1 MLARLW
7 KTGHIYIYEMLLN
20 ITYIFYIHDSFL
32 FLVILII
39 LRDTLLPGPL
49 GSLSPGVYAVELPRK
64 RLLVTNKMCVCGKKL
79 TLVGFCGIL
88 CLFLGG
94 FI

>member
-1 MLARLW
+1 
-7 KTGHIYIYEMLLN
+7 MLLN

-49 GSLSPGVYAVELPRK
+49 GSLSPRVYAVELPGK
-64 RLLVTNKMCVCGKKL
+64 RLLVTNKMCVWEEAD
-79 TLVGFCGIL
+79 FSRIL
-88 CLFLGG
+88 WDFIFFLGG
-94 FI
+94 IYIMRI

>member
-1 MLARLW
+1 
-7 KTGHIYIYEMLLN
+7 MLLN

-49 GSLSPGVYAVELPRK
+49 GSLSPGVYAVELPGN

-79 TLVGFCGIL
+79 TLVGFCWIL
-88 CLFLGG
+88 CFFLGG
-94 FI
+94 IYIMRI

>member
-1 MLARLW
+1 
-7 KTGHIYIYEMLLN
+7 MLLN

-49 GSLSPGVYAVELPRK
+49 GSLSPGVYAVELPGN
-64 RLLVTNKMCVCGKKL
+64 RLLVTNKMCVC
-79 TLVGFCGIL
+79 VWEEADFSRIL
-88 CLFLGG
+88 GDCMFFLGG
-94 FI
+94 DLYNEDLMRI

>member
-1 MLARLW
+1 
-7 KTGHIYIYEMLLN
+7 MLLN

-49 GSLSPGVYAVELPRK
+49 GSLSPGVYAVELPGN
-64 RLLVTNKMCVCGKKL
+64 RLLVTNKMGVCGKKL

-88 CLFLGG
+88 CFFGGG